1 MSKPTRM
8 PYFNQA
14 GGKEQMV
21 LAEGYLPTDK
31 IFKIDRYLRYF
42 GMLSQSIEDYL
53 QGNIRGKMK
62 RPTKRMYG
70 FSVLVLMT
78 IVFARNMLL
87 AFVDDPE
94 IRNILGEAVSAR
106 PAKQFTMALTLWS
119 IYSFLLSRLFY
130 RAEKNRWNSW
140 LSPFAVFKG
149 FIPPSIMGLDTG
161 MTDHW
166 FAKTKKTLA
175 QMALFTNI
183 RAVLGSMMF
192 SWVAYARFRSN
203 SVSQSYTILWAVILT
218 VWVYYCSAYA
228 YIAYGHFISLAY
240 YFRMRYHKVNE
251 DIESII
257 APDNRMKPNER
268 CTTLQH
274 VLNEHNELCIK
285 IKQYNI
291 FWAKYL
297 MYTYFMFVAVICYTT
312 FQAFFTYNR
321 TLVRAVMFS
330 LTLEAAY
337 LITKVSVGASRMAN
351 EAHASYARLIRV
363 TFDKYPVEL
372 QIQASFQ
379 TPLKLLLRM
388 FIQRLSGPTIGFYC
402 LDLFEITY
410 STYAS
415 IIAALGQNFLLI
427 VDFVRS
433 YAELKEEQQ
442 ASDLSLPEVF
452 DVITNSTFDL
462 NPLSLTS
469 GALRGASPETISG

>member
-1 MSKPTRM
+1 MSKPSRM

-14 GGKEQMV
+14 GGKEQVV

-42 GMLSQSIEDYL
+42 GLLSQSIEDYL
-53 QGNIRGKMK
+53 QGNIKGKMK
-62 RPTKRMYG
+62 RPTKRLYG
-70 FSVLVLMT
+70 LFIYVLMT
-78 IVFARNMLL
+78 VVFARNILL
-87 AFVDDPE
+87 AFVDNIDT
-94 IRNILGEAVSAR
+94 RNLLGEAASAR

-119 IYSFLLSRLFY
+119 IYSFLISRLFY
-130 RAEKNRWNSW
+130 RAEKLRWNHW
-140 LSPFAVFKG
+140 LAPFAVFKG
-149 FIPPSIMGLDTG
+149 FIPPSIMGLDTE

-166 FAKTKKTLA
+166 FSRTKKALA

-192 SWVAYARFRSN
+192 SWVAYRRF
-203 SVSQSYTILWAVILT
+203 VSQSVPESYTLLWAIVLT
-218 VWVYYCSAYA
+218 IWCYFNSALI
-228 YIAYGHFISLAY
+228 YISYGHFNTLAY
-240 YFRMRYHKVNE
+240 YFRMRFHKVNE

-268 CTTLQH
+268 CATLHH

-285 IKQYNI
+285 IKQYNL
-291 FWAKYL
+291 FWSKYL
-297 MYTYFMFVAVICYTT
+297 VYTYFIFVAVICYTT
-312 FQAFFTYNR
+312 FQAFFTSNR
-321 TLVRAVMFS
+321 TMVRAVMF
-330 LTLEAAY
+330 TMAVEAAY
-337 LITKVSVGASRMAN
+337 LFTRVSVNASRLAN
-351 EAHASYARLIRV
+351 EAHASYTRLIRV

-372 QIQASFQ
+372 QIQ
-379 TPLKLLLRM
+379 LRM

-410 STYAS
+410 PTYAS

-433 YAELKEEQQ
+433 YAELKEEQAQ
-442 ASDLSLPEVF
+442 SDLALPEVF
-452 DVITNSTFDL
+452 DTIVGSGNSTFDF

-469 GALRGASPETISG
+469 EALKVAVPDTII